1 MKENPQ
7 FVELIHNDSGN
18 LFEIKVGDISFSKD
32 GMKIV
37 DDYKITAG
45 IIKGEQL

>member
-1 MKENPQ
+1 MKEKTQ
-7 FVELIHNDSGN
+7 VVEFIHNDSGN
-18 LFEIKVGDISFSKD
+18 LVEIKVGDSSFRKD